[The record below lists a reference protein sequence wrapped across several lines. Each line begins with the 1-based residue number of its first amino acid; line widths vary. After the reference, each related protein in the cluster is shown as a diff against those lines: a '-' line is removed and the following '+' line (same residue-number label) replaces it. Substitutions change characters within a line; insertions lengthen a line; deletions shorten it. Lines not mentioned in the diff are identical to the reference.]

1 MDTLVFWQLLFQQN
15 VRRAEAATLGM
26 VKGQGVSWQLDLQ
39 HGKSCQGRRRR
50 LLQFRKFE
58 GCANL
63 SAGTIASGRVARP
76 AHAP

>member
-1 MDTLVFWQLLFQQN
+1 MDTLVFWQLLFQQHVGPAN
-15 VRRAEAATLGM
+15 AATFGM
-26 VKGQGVSWQLDLQ
+26 VRGQGVSWQLDLQ

-63 SAGTIASGRVARP
+63 SAGTIASGRVVNPAR
-76 AHAP
+76 AP